1 MAKAFCYCL
10 QLYIVN
16 NIVNNMLLTG
26 ATILFTILFEHIV
39 TILKLF
45 LSLEQCFDL
54 FLALLF
60 LYCSRTLFMFIIV
73 LSWCKHTMFATII
86 FEVLVLH
93 PMLLD
98 VKSLPVI
105 ETDNNMESNSFIT
118 TIQRIYVKQNYS
130 KQDICLFLWLEKY
143 GSKVKWTQ
151 NMFYLTF

>member
-98 VKSLPVI
+98 VKSLPVT